1 MRKQYWL
8 DIIRREE
15 SYERY
20 CVLVSGESAEDAKRR
35 VREHYIDGA
44 GTLSQDEEYTEGH
57 SKSLGVEG
65 SEVVD
70 IGDAQEVRI

>member
-1 MRKQYWL
+1 MKQYWV

-20 CVLVSGESAEDAKRR
+20 CVLVTGESAEDAQRR
-35 VREHYIDGA
+35 VREHYMDGA
-44 GTLSQDEEYTEGH
+44 ATLSQDEEHTELH

-65 SEVVD
+65 SEVID
-70 IGDAQEVRI
+70 IGEAEEART

>member
-1 MRKQYWL
+1 MTKQFWV

-20 CVLVSGESAEDAKRR
+20 CVLVTGESAEDAQRR

-44 GTLSQDEEYTEGH
+44 GTLSQDEEHSEEH

-70 IGDAQEVRI
+70 IGKAEEA

>member
-1 MRKQYWL
+1 MKQFWV

-20 CVLVSGESAEDAKRR
+20 CVLVSGESAEDAQQR

-44 GTLSQDEEYTEGH
+44 GTLSQDEEYTEEH

-70 IGDAQEVRI
+70 IGKAQEA